1 VSGVNGNLE
10 REGEWQLGMGIIELQ
25 NNLILK
31 CIKNYA
37 CFLLTLSEPLNGR
50 GIFFSG
56 RIRTKKSEVAP
67 APKTK
72 LCNCCR

>member
-1 VSGVNGNLE
+1 MSGVNGNLE

-31 CIKNYA
+31 CIKNCA

-50 GIFFSG
+50 GDIFFPEELEQ
-56 RIRTKKSEVAP
+56 RREK
-67 APKTK
+67 
-72 LCNCCR
+72 